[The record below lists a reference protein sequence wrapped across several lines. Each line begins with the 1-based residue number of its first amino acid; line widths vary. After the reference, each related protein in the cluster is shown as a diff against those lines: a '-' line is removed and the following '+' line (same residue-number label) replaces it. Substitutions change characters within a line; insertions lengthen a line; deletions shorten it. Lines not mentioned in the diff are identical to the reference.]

1 MKFAEAKKILN
12 KGGDKYTDE
21 EIKKIMKMISK
32 FVKLDLEQLKN
43 NRSTLSDY

>member
-21 EIKKIMKMISK
+21 EIKKIIKIIEQ

-43 NRSTLSDY
+43 NRPTSLDS